1 MVIAAILLSLWVV
14 ILGGIPIAV
23 SLGLIAAVTMVASV
37 GPDLLLIFIQRTYA
51 GTTSFPLLAI
61 PFFILAGNLMNV
73 GGTTTRIFKVAQ
85 LFVGR
90 IRGGLAYV
98 NVIGSVIFAG
108 MSGSAV
114 ADAAGLGVIEHKAMR
129 EAGYTSRFAATITAV
144 SSTIG
149 PIIPPSIP
157 FVIYGSMANVSVGA
171 LFLAGV
177 VPGLLMALA
186 QIIIIAMVAKRQNL
200 PRGNPLPPLRDA
212 LRILLSAAPALALPP
227 AILLVILTGVAT
239 PTEAAVVAAAFAF
252 ILGWLV
258 YRELSLS
265 DLAEVI
271 WDSARQTAQVMFII
285 AAAAPFGWV
294 LIQQQVPNAMLEAFL
309 SLSTEPWV
317 ILLVINVVLLI
328 LGMFIEGVAVMI
340 IAFPVLLP
348 VMLKIGVDPVHF
360 GVIIVLNLM
369 IGLVTP
375 PVGLCLY
382 VVAGI
387 AKVSIAEITK
397 ELWPYVL
404 GLIFVLLLITYVPEL
419 VLWLPRSLGYGL
431 TQ

>member
-1 MVIAAILLSLWVV
+1 MIVASILVSVCLAILLGL
-14 ILGGIPIAV
+14 PIAAA
-23 SLGLIAAVTMVASV
+23 LGLIAAATMVLSV

-73 GGTTTRIFKVAQ
+73 GGTTERIFRVAQ

-90 IRGGLAYV
+90 IRGGLAHV

-157 FVIYGSMANVSVGA
+157 FVIYGSLANVSVGA
-171 LFLAGV
+171 LFLGGV
-177 VPGLLMALA
+177 VPGLLMAVALMA
-186 QIIIIAMVAKRQNL
+186 VIAVVAKRQNL
-200 PRGNPLPPLRDA
+200 PRGDALPPFREA
-212 LRILLSAAPALALPP
+212 LRILLDAAPALALPP
-227 AILLVILTGVAT
+227 VILAVIFTGLAT
-239 PTEAAVVAAAFAF
+239 PTEAAVVAAAYAF
-252 ILGWLV
+252 LIGWLF
-258 YRELSLS
+258 YRELTLS
-265 DLAEVI
+265 GVADVL
-271 WDSARQTAQVMFII
+271 WDSARQTAQVMLII
-285 AAAAPFGWV
+285 AVSTPFGWV
-294 LIQQQVPNAMLEAFL
+294 LIQQQIPNAILNAFL
-309 SLSTEPWV
+309 SLSSEPWV
-317 ILLVINVVLLI
+317 ILLVINIVLLI
-328 LGMFIEGVAVMI
+328 LGMFIEGIAIMI

-348 VMLKIGVDPVHF
+348 VVVKIGIDPVHF
-360 GVIIVLNLM
+360 GVMLVLNLM

-387 AKVSIAEITK
+387 ARISIAEITK

-404 GLIFVLLLITYVPEL
+404 ALVGVLLLVTYIPGL
-419 VLWLPRSLGYGL
+419 TLWLPNSLGYGL
-431 TQ
+431 TR

>member
-1 MVIAAILLSLWVV
+1 MVVSAILISVCV
-14 ILGGIPIAV
+14 AILGGVPIAV
-23 SLGLIAAVTMVASV
+23 ALGLVAAGTMVLSV
-37 GPDLLLIFIQRTYA
+37 GPDLLLILIQRTYA

-61 PFFILAGNLMNV
+61 PFFILAGNLMNM
-73 GGTTTRIFKVAQ
+73 GGMTTRIFKVAQ

-90 IRGGLAYV
+90 IRGGLAHV

-129 EAGYTSRFAATITAV
+129 EAGYDSRFAATITAV

-157 FVIYGSMANVSVGA
+157 FVIYGSLANVSVGA

-177 VPGLLMALA
+177 VPGLLMAGAL
-186 QIIIIAMVAKRQNL
+186 MVAIALVAERRNL
-200 PRGNPLPPLRDA
+200 PRGQALPPLRDA
-212 LRILLSAAPALALPP
+212 LRVIVEAAPALTLPP
-227 AILLVILTGVAT
+227 VILLVILTGVAT

-252 ILGWLV
+252 LLGWLV
-258 YRELSLS
+258 YREISLG
-265 DLAEVI
+265 DLAEII

-285 AAAAPFGWV
+285 ALAAPFGWV
-294 LIQQQVPNAMLEAFL
+294 LIQQQIPNAILEAFL
-309 SLSTEPWV
+309 SLSSEPWV
-317 ILLVINVVLLI
+317 ILLVINAVLLI
-328 LGMFIEGVAVMI
+328 LGMFIEGIAIMI

-348 VMLKIGVDPVHF
+348 VVMKIGIDPVHF
-360 GVIIVLNLM
+360 GVILVLNLM

-387 AKVSIAEITK
+387 AKLSVAEITR
-397 ELWPYVL
+397 EVWLYVL
-404 GLIFVLLLITYVPEL
+404 GLILILLLITFVPAL
-419 VLWLPRSLGYGL
+419 SLWLPHSLGYGL
-431 TQ
+431 SR